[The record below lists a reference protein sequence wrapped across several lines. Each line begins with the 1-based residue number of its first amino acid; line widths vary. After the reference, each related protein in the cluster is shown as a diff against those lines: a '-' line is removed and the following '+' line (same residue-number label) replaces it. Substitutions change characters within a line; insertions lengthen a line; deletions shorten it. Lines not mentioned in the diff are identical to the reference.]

1 MFALLLQ
8 LHQFVQNNF
17 TSARMALVGLG
28 EDYYMHIYIRK
39 S

>member
-1 MFALLLQ
+1 MNYWNVSIFPQ

-28 EDYYMHIYIRK
+28 K
-39 S
+39 C